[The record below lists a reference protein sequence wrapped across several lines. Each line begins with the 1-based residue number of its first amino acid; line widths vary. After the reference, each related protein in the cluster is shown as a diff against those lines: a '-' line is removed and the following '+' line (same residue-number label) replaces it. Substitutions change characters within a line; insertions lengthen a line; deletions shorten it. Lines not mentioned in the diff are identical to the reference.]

1 MDKEASMRKTAVP
14 VILFVFVFL
23 FLGLGFLPSQQNGDE
38 AKFQKVMD
46 AYLDAYWKFYP
57 TAATMAG
64 FHKYDSQ
71 LEDLSE
77 KNIDKHHEELDV
89 FSQDMVTKADKTK
102 LGADGQIDYDIVRNA
117 LDLELMRHENFLPWQ
132 YNPIFYNQLFL
143 NSLRSLLT
151 KEYAP
156 LDARLKAAIE
166 RAKALPDLVKQ
177 AKANLQTP
185 PQIYT
190 ETAIKQMP
198 GILDFYKVEIPK
210 LIEPGPAEMKSK
222 FQVEWT
228 KAVAA
233 LEDYR
238 SFLQAQL
245 LPKSTGNFRLG
256 EQAHSRLLTLTSEFS
271 IPAQELVARASADFK
286 NLRREMFL
294 VCIPFYRIMY
304 PNINLEQLTTQRG
317 EEEVRDIVIQGVF
330 DKIKV
335 EHPTRENFF
344 EHNKTTVETLKSF
357 FEGTKLIDVP
367 DAALNIEPMPP
378 AAQGVSITRLLAP
391 GAYET
396 GGPYTVEISPLS
408 AELTDSQVKEFLE
421 EYNDFYE
428 PFWAVRQVYP
438 GAFAPAYFT
447 NKSGTLM
454 RKLYP
459 SMPLY
464 KGWPVYVEEMLVY
477 GGFGNYDLRQRLNQ
491 IKSQLKIVMD
501 FQLELNIHQA
511 GMTKEQAISY
521 MTKRGFQTPAEAEL
535 KWNRILLNP
544 CDAAYAYV
552 GIQEIWDMEKDYKK
566 LKGEAFSQKEFL
578 QKLLSYGALPIRHLK
593 AKLAQ

>member
-1 MDKEASMRKTAVP
+1 MRKTILSAS
-14 VILFVFVFL
+14 LFVFAFAFL
-23 FLGLGFLPSQQNGDE
+23 SLGLLLSHQDQEE

-64 FHKYDSQ
+64 YHKYDDK

-77 KNIDKHHEELDV
+77 KNIEKHHEELDV

-102 LGADGQIDYDIVRNA
+102 LGAESQIDYDILRNA
-117 LDLELMRHENFLPWQ
+117 LDLELMRHENLLPWQ
-132 YNPIFYNQLFL
+132 YNPIFYNQIFMS
-143 NSLRSLLT
+143 SLRSLLT
-151 KEYAP
+151 KEYAS
-156 LDARLKAAIE
+156 LDARMKAAIE
-166 RAKALPDLVKQ
+166 RAKALPGLIKQ
-177 AKANLQTP
+177 AKTNLQTP

-190 ETAIKQMP
+190 ETAIKQFP
-198 GILDFYKVEIPK
+198 GIMDFYKVDVPK
-210 LIEPGPAEMKSK
+210 LIDAAPAEMKSR
-222 FQVEWT
+222 FQAEWA
-228 KAVAA
+228 KIIAA
-233 LEDYR
+233 LEDYQ
-238 SFLQAQL
+238 SFLQTQL

-256 EQAHSRLLTLTSEFS
+256 DQAHSRLLTLTSEFS
-271 IPAQELVARASADFK
+271 IPAQELVARANADYK

-294 VCIPFYRIMY
+294 VCIPFYRVMY

-335 EHPTRENFF
+335 EHPTREGFLDRDKANVEALKAFF
-344 EHNKTTVETLKSF
+344 EQTQIIEL
-357 FEGTKLIDVP
+357 P
-367 DAALNIEPMPP
+367 DAPLTIEIMPL
-378 AAQGVSITRLLAP
+378 ACRGLTLTRLLGP
-391 GAYET
+391 GPYET
-396 GGPYTVEISPLS
+396 GGTYAVEVSPLPS
-408 AELTDSQVKEFLE
+408 DLTDDQANDFLE
-421 EYNDFYE
+421 EYNNFYS
-428 PFWAVRQVYP
+428 PFWTVRQIFP
-438 GAFAPAYFT
+438 GSFVPTFFT
-447 NKSGTLM
+447 QKSGTLM

-459 SMPLY
+459 NAPLLT
-464 KGWPVYVEEMLVY
+464 GWSAYVEEMLIY

-521 MTKRGFQTPAEAEL
+521 MTKRGFQTPAEAESM
-535 KWNRILLNP
+535 WNRILLNP
-544 CDAAYAYV
+544 CNAAYPYI
-552 GIQEIWDMEKDYKK
+552 GIQEIGDIEKDYKK

-578 QKLLSYGALPIRHLK
+578 QRLLSYGALPIRHLK

>member
-1 MDKEASMRKTAVP
+1 MRKSTVP
-14 VILFVFVFL
+14 VILFLFVFM
-23 FLGLGFLPSQQNGDE
+23 FLGLGFVLSQQNGDE

-46 AYLDAYWKFYP
+46 TYLDAYWKFYP

-64 FHKYDSQ
+64 YHKYDNQ

-77 KNIDKHHEELDV
+77 KNIDRHHEELDV

-102 LGADGQIDYDIVRNA
+102 LGANSQIDYDIMRNA
-117 LDLELMRHENFLPWQ
+117 LDLELMRHENLLPWQ
-132 YNPIFYNQLFL
+132 YNPVFYNQLFL
-143 NSLRSLLT
+143 NSLQSLLT
-151 KEYAP
+151 KEFAP
-156 LDARLKAAIE
+156 LDARLKAATE

-177 AKANLQTP
+177 AKTNLQTP

-190 ETAIKQMP
+190 ETAIKQLP
-198 GILDFYKVEIPK
+198 GILDFYRVEIPK
-210 LIEPGPAEMKSK
+210 LIEAAPAEAKSR
-222 FQVEWT
+222 FQAELT

-238 SFLQAQL
+238 SYLQTQL

-271 IPAQELVARASADFK
+271 IPAQELVARAGADFK

-335 EHPTRENFF
+335 EHSTKENFL
-344 EHNKTTVETLKSF
+344 ENNKATVETLKSF
-357 FEGTKLIDVP
+357 FEQTKLIDLP
-367 DAALNIEPMPP
+367 DSALKIEAMPL
-378 AAQGVSITRLLAP
+378 ACQGIGLTRLLTP

-396 GGPYTVEISPLS
+396 GGTYTVELSPLPS
-408 AELTDSQVKEFLE
+408 DLTDNQVKEFLE
-421 EYNDFYE
+421 EYNDFYA
-428 PFWAVRQVYP
+428 PFWTVRQIYP
-438 GAFAPAYFT
+438 GSFVPAFFT
-447 NKSGTLM
+447 NKSGSLM
-454 RKLYP
+454 QKLYP
-459 SMPLY
+459 NMPLY
-464 KGWPVYVEEMLVY
+464 RGWPVYVEEMLIS

-501 FQLELNIHQA
+501 FQLELNIHQG
-511 GMTKEQAISY
+511 GMTKEQAIQY

-535 KWNRILLNP
+535 KWNRILLAP
-544 CDAAYAYV
+544 CESAYPYI

-566 LKGEAFSQKEFL
+566 LKGDAFSQREFL
-578 QKLLSYGALPIRHLK
+578 QTLLSYGAIPIRHLK

>member
-1 MDKEASMRKTAVP
+1 MRKPIVP
-14 VILFVFVFL
+14 IFLFVFAFA
-23 FLGLGFLPSQQNGDE
+23 FLGLGFLLSQQNQEE

-64 FHKYDSQ
+64 YHKYNDK
-71 LEDLSE
+71 LEDLGE
-77 KNIDKHHEELDV
+77 NNIEKHHEELDL

-102 LGADGQIDYDIVRNA
+102 LGAESQIDYDILRNA
-117 LDLELMRHENFLPWQ
+117 LDLELMRHENLLPWQ
-132 YNPIFYNQLFL
+132 YNPIFYNQIFMD
-143 NSLRSLLT
+143 SLRSLLT
-151 KEYAP
+151 KEFGP
-156 LDARLKAAIE
+156 LDARMKAAIE
-166 RAKALPDLVKQ
+166 RAKAIPGLVKQ

-190 ETAIKQMP
+190 ETAIKQFP
-198 GILDFYKVEIPK
+198 GIMDFYKVDVPK
-210 LIEPGPAEMKSK
+210 LIEPAPAEMKSR
-222 FQVEWT
+222 FQAEWT
-228 KAVAA
+228 KVVAA
-233 LEDYR
+233 LEDYQ
-238 SFLQAQL
+238 SFLQTQL

-271 IPAQELVARASADFK
+271 IPAQELVARANADYK

-294 VCIPFYRIMY
+294 VGIPFYRIMY
-304 PNINLEQLTTQRG
+304 PNINLEQLTTQHG
-317 EEEVRDIVIQGVF
+317 EEEVRDAVIQGVF

-335 EHPTRENFF
+335 EHPTRENLLDRDKA
-344 EHNKTTVETLKSF
+344 NVEALKSF
-357 FEGTKLIDVP
+357 FEQTKFIDLP
-367 DAALNIEPMPP
+367 DTGLMIEPMPL
-378 AAQGVSITRLLAP
+378 ACRGLTLTRLLAP
-391 GAYET
+391 GPYET
-396 GGPYTVEISPLS
+396 GGTYTVEISPLPVD
-408 AELTDSQVKEFLE
+408 LTDDQAKDLLE
-421 EYNDFYE
+421 EYNNFYS
-428 PFWAVRQVYP
+428 PFWAVRSIYP
-438 GAFAPAYFT
+438 GSFVPTFFT
-447 NKSGTLM
+447 QKSGSLL

-459 SMPLY
+459 NMPLL
-464 KGWPVYVEEMLVY
+464 KGWPVYVEEMLIY

-521 MTKRGFQTPAEAEL
+521 MTKRGFQTPAEAES

-544 CDAAYAYV
+544 CDAAYPYI
-552 GIQEIWDMEKDYKK
+552 GIQEIRDIEKDYKK
-566 LKGEAFSQKEFL
+566 MKGEAFSQKEFL

>member
-1 MDKEASMRKTAVP
+1 MRKPIVP
-14 VILFVFVFL
+14 IFLFVFAFA
-23 FLGLGFLPSQQNGDE
+23 FLGLGFLLSQQNQEE

-64 FHKYDSQ
+64 YHKYNDK
-71 LEDLSE
+71 LEDLGE
-77 KNIDKHHEELDV
+77 NNIEKHHEELDL

-102 LGADGQIDYDIVRNA
+102 LGAESQIDYDILRNA
-117 LDLELMRHENFLPWQ
+117 LDLELMRHENLLPWQ
-132 YNPIFYNQLFL
+132 YNPIFYNQIFMD
-143 NSLRSLLT
+143 SLRSLLT
-151 KEYAP
+151 KEFGP
-156 LDARLKAAIE
+156 LDARMKAAIE
-166 RAKALPDLVKQ
+166 RAKAIPGLVKQ

-190 ETAIKQMP
+190 ETAIKQFP
-198 GILDFYKVEIPK
+198 GIMDFYKVDVPK
-210 LIEPGPAEMKSK
+210 LIEPAPAEMKSR
-222 FQVEWT
+222 FQAEWT
-228 KAVAA
+228 KVVAA
-233 LEDYR
+233 LEDYQ
-238 SFLQAQL
+238 SFLQTQL

-271 IPAQELVARASADFK
+271 IPAQELVARANADYK

-294 VCIPFYRIMY
+294 VGIPFYRIMY

-317 EEEVRDIVIQGVF
+317 EEEVRDAVIQGVF

-335 EHPTRENFF
+335 EHPTRENLLDRDKA
-344 EHNKTTVETLKSF
+344 NVEALKSF
-357 FEGTKLIDVP
+357 FEQTKFIDLP
-367 DAALNIEPMPP
+367 DTGLMIEPMPL
-378 AAQGVSITRLLAP
+378 ACRGLTLTRLLAP
-391 GAYET
+391 GPYET
-396 GGPYTVEISPLS
+396 GGTYTVEISPLPVD
-408 AELTDSQVKEFLE
+408 LTDDQAKDLLE
-421 EYNDFYE
+421 EYNNFYS
-428 PFWAVRQVYP
+428 PFWAVRSIYP
-438 GAFAPAYFT
+438 GSFVPTFFT
-447 NKSGTLM
+447 QKSGSLL

-459 SMPLY
+459 NMPLL
-464 KGWPVYVEEMLVY
+464 KGWPVYVEEMLIY

-521 MTKRGFQTPAEAEL
+521 MTKRGFQTPAEAES

-544 CDAAYAYV
+544 CDAAYPYI
-552 GIQEIWDMEKDYKK
+552 GIQEIRDIEKDYKK
-566 LKGEAFSQKEFL
+566 MKGEAFSQKEFL

>member
-1 MDKEASMRKTAVP
+1 MRKTTVP

-23 FLGLGFLPSQQNGDE
+23 FLGLGFLLSQQNGEE

-64 FHKYDSQ
+64 FHKYDNQ

-102 LGADGQIDYDIVRNA
+102 LGADGQVDYDIMRNA
-117 LDLELMRHENFLPWQ
+117 LDLELMRHENLLPWQ
-132 YNPIFYNQLFL
+132 YNPVFYNQIFL
-143 NSLRSLLT
+143 NSLRGLLT

-156 LDARLKAAIE
+156 LDARLKAATE

-198 GILDFYKVEIPK
+198 GILDFYKLEIPK
-210 LIEPGPAEMKSK
+210 LIEAGPAEMKSK
-222 FQVEWT
+222 FQAEWT

-238 SFLQAQL
+238 SFLQGQL

-271 IPAQELVARASADFK
+271 IPAQELVARAGADFK

-335 EHPTRENFF
+335 EHPTKENYL
-344 EHNKTTVETLKSF
+344 EHNKATVETLKSF
-357 FEGTKLIDVP
+357 FEQTKLIELP
-367 DAALNIEPMPP
+367 DTALNIEPMPP
-378 AAQGVSITRLLAP
+378 AVQGMGFTRLLAP

-396 GGPYTVEISPLS
+396 AGPYTVELSPLP
-408 AELTDSQVKEFLE
+408 ADMTDDQVKDFLE
-421 EYNDFYE
+421 EYNDFYA
-428 PFWAVRQVYP
+428 PFWTVRHIYP
-438 GAFAPAYFT
+438 GSFAPAFFT

-459 SMPLY
+459 NMPLY
-464 KGWPVYVEEMLVY
+464 KGWPVYVEEMLVF

-501 FQLELNIHQA
+501 FQLELNVHQA

-552 GIQEIWDMEKDYKK
+552 GIQEIWDMEKDYRK

>member
-1 MDKEASMRKTAVP
+1 MDKEASMRKPAFLVVP
-14 VILFVFVFL
+14 FVFVFL
-23 FLGLGFLPSQQNGDE
+23 FLGLGFLLSQQTGEE

-64 FHKYDSQ
+64 YHKYDNQ

-77 KNIDKHHEELDV
+77 KNIERHHEELDV

-102 LGADGQIDYDIVRNA
+102 LGAEAQIDYDIIRNA
-117 LDLELMRHENFLPWQ
+117 LDLELMRHENLIPWQ

-151 KEYAP
+151 KEFAP
-156 LDARLKAAIE
+156 LDARLKAATE
-166 RAKALPDLVKQ
+166 RAKSLPDLAKQ

-190 ETAIKQMP
+190 ETAIRQFP
-198 GILDFYKVEIPK
+198 GILDFYRVEIPK
-210 LIEPGPAEMKSK
+210 LIEAGPAEMKSK
-222 FQVEWT
+222 FQAEWT

-233 LEDYR
+233 LEDYQ

-271 IPAQELVARASADFK
+271 IPAQELVARAGADFK

-335 EHPTRENFF
+335 EHPAKENFL
-344 EHNKTTVETLKSF
+344 EHSKTTVETLKGF
-357 FEGTKLIDVP
+357 FNQTKLIDLP
-367 DAALNIEPMPP
+367 DATLNIETMPL
-378 AAQGVSITRLLAP
+378 ATQGSGLTRLLSP

-396 GGPYTVEISPLS
+396 DGAYTVEISPLAS
-408 AELTDSQVKEFLE
+408 DLTDAQAQELLE
-421 EYNDFYE
+421 EYNDFYA
-428 PFWAVRQVYP
+428 PFWTVRQIYP
-438 GAFAPAYFT
+438 GSFVPAFFT
-447 NKSGTLM
+447 HKSGTLM

-459 SMPLY
+459 NMPLL

-535 KWNRILLNP
+535 KWNRILLSP
-544 CDAAYAYV
+544 CDAAYTYV
-552 GIQEIWDMEKDYKK
+552 GIQEIWDMEKDFKK

-593 AKLAQ
+593 TRLAQ

>member
-1 MDKEASMRKTAVP
+1 MRKSTVP
-14 VILFVFVFL
+14 VILFLFVFM
-23 FLGLGFLPSQQNGDE
+23 FLGLGFVLSQQNGEE

-46 AYLDAYWKFYP
+46 TYLDAYWKFYP
-57 TAATMAG
+57 TAATLAG
-64 FHKYDSQ
+64 YHKYDNQ

-77 KNIDKHHEELDV
+77 KNIDRHHEELDV

-102 LGADGQIDYDIVRNA
+102 LGANSQIDYDIMRNA
-117 LDLELMRHENFLPWQ
+117 LDLELMRHENLLPWQ
-132 YNPIFYNQLFL
+132 YNPVFYNQLFL
-143 NSLRSLLT
+143 NSLQSLLT
-151 KEYAP
+151 NEFAP
-156 LDARLKAAIE
+156 LDARLKAATE

-177 AKANLQTP
+177 AKTNLQTP

-190 ETAIKQMP
+190 ETAIKQLP

-210 LIEPGPAEMKSK
+210 LIEAAPADAKSR
-222 FQVEWT
+222 FQADLT

-233 LEDYR
+233 LEDYK
-238 SFLQAQL
+238 SYLQTQL

-271 IPAQELVARASADFK
+271 IPAQELVARAGADFK

-304 PNINLEQLTTQRG
+304 PNINLEQVTTQRG

-335 EHPTRENFF
+335 EHSTKENFL
-344 EHNKTTVETLKSF
+344 ENNKATVETLKSF
-357 FEGTKLIDVP
+357 FEQTKLIDLP
-367 DAALNIEPMPP
+367 DSALKIEAMPL
-378 AAQGVSITRLLAP
+378 ACQGIGLTRLLTP

-396 GGPYTVEISPLS
+396 GGTYTVELSPLPS
-408 AELTDSQVKEFLE
+408 DLTDNQVKEFLE
-421 EYNDFYE
+421 EYNDFYA
-428 PFWAVRQVYP
+428 PFWTVRQIYP
-438 GAFAPAYFT
+438 GSFVPAFFT
-447 NKSGTLM
+447 NKSGSLM
-454 RKLYP
+454 QKLYP
-459 SMPLY
+459 NMPLY
-464 KGWPVYVEEMLVY
+464 KGWPVYVEEMLIY

-501 FQLELNIHQA
+501 FQLELNIHQG
-511 GMTKEQAISY
+511 GMTKEQAIQY

-535 KWNRILLNP
+535 KWNRILLAP
-544 CDAAYAYV
+544 CESAYPYI

-566 LKGEAFSQKEFL
+566 LKGDAFSQREFL
-578 QKLLSYGALPIRHLK
+578 QRLLSYGAIPIRHLK

>member
-1 MDKEASMRKTAVP
+1 MRKSTVP
-14 VILFVFVFL
+14 VILFLFVFM
-23 FLGLGFLPSQQNGDE
+23 FLGLGFVLSQQNGEE

-46 AYLDAYWKFYP
+46 TYLDAYWKFYP
-57 TAATMAG
+57 TAATLAG
-64 FHKYDSQ
+64 YHKYDNQ

-77 KNIDKHHEELDV
+77 KNIDRHHEELDV

-102 LGADGQIDYDIVRNA
+102 LGANSQIDYDIMRNA
-117 LDLELMRHENFLPWQ
+117 LDLELMRHENLLPWQ
-132 YNPIFYNQLFL
+132 YNPVFYNQLFL
-143 NSLRSLLT
+143 NSLQSLLT
-151 KEYAP
+151 KEFAP
-156 LDARLKAAIE
+156 LDARLKAATE

-177 AKANLQTP
+177 AKTNLQTP

-190 ETAIKQMP
+190 ETAIKQLP

-210 LIEPGPAEMKSK
+210 LIEAAPADAKSR
-222 FQVEWT
+222 FQADLT

-238 SFLQAQL
+238 SYLQTQL

-271 IPAQELVARASADFK
+271 IPAQELVARAGADFK

-304 PNINLEQLTTQRG
+304 PNINLEQVTTQRG

-335 EHPTRENFF
+335 EHSTKENFL
-344 EHNKTTVETLKSF
+344 ENNKATVETLKSF
-357 FEGTKLIDVP
+357 FEQTKLIDLP
-367 DAALNIEPMPP
+367 DSALKIEAMSL
-378 AAQGVSITRLLAP
+378 ACQGIGLTRLLTP

-396 GGPYTVEISPLS
+396 GGTYTVELSPLPS
-408 AELTDSQVKEFLE
+408 DLTDNQVKEFLE
-421 EYNDFYE
+421 EYNDFYA
-428 PFWAVRQVYP
+428 PFWTVRQIYP
-438 GAFAPAYFT
+438 GSFVPAFFT
-447 NKSGTLM
+447 NKSGSLM
-454 RKLYP
+454 QKLYP
-459 SMPLY
+459 NMPLY
-464 KGWPVYVEEMLVY
+464 KGWPVYVEEMLIY

-501 FQLELNIHQA
+501 FQLELNIHQG
-511 GMTKEQAISY
+511 GMTKEQAIQY

-535 KWNRILLNP
+535 KWNRILLAP
-544 CDAAYAYV
+544 CESAYPYI

-566 LKGEAFSQKEFL
+566 LKGDAFSQREFL
-578 QKLLSYGALPIRHLK
+578 QRLLSYGAIPIRHLK

>member
-1 MDKEASMRKTAVP
+1 MRKTILAAS
-14 VILFVFVFL
+14 LFVFAFAFL
-23 FLGLGFLPSQQNGDE
+23 SLGLLLSHQDQEE

-64 FHKYDSQ
+64 YHKYDDK

-77 KNIDKHHEELDV
+77 KNIEKHHEELDV

-102 LGADGQIDYDIVRNA
+102 LGAESQVDYDILRNA
-117 LDLELMRHENFLPWQ
+117 LDLELMRHENLLPWQ
-132 YNPIFYNQLFL
+132 YNPIFYNQIFMR
-143 NSLRSLLT
+143 SLRSLLT
-151 KEYAP
+151 KEYAS
-156 LDARLKAAIE
+156 LDARMKAAIE
-166 RAKALPDLVKQ
+166 RAKALPGFIKQ

-190 ETAIKQMP
+190 ETAIKQFP
-198 GILDFYKVEIPK
+198 GIMDFYKVDVPK
-210 LIEPGPAEMKSK
+210 LIDAAPAEMKSR
-222 FQVEWT
+222 FQAEWA
-228 KAVAA
+228 KVVAA
-233 LEDYR
+233 LEDYQ
-238 SFLQAQL
+238 SFLQTQL

-256 EQAHSRLLTLTSEFS
+256 DQAHSRLLTLTSEFS
-271 IPAQELVARASADFK
+271 IPAQELVARANADYK

-294 VCIPFYRIMY
+294 VCIPFYRVMY

-335 EHPTRENFF
+335 EHPTREGFLDRDKANVEALKAFF
-344 EHNKTTVETLKSF
+344 EQTQ
-357 FEGTKLIDVP
+357 LIELP
-367 DAALNIEPMPP
+367 DAPLTIETMPL
-378 AAQGVSITRLLAP
+378 AYRGLTLTRLLGP
-391 GAYET
+391 GPYET
-396 GGPYTVEISPLS
+396 GGTYAVEVSPPPS
-408 AELTDSQVKEFLE
+408 DLTNDQANDFLE
-421 EYNDFYE
+421 EYNNFYS
-428 PFWAVRQVYP
+428 PFWTVRQIFP
-438 GAFAPAYFT
+438 GSFVPTFFT
-447 NKSGTLM
+447 QKSGTLM

-459 SMPLY
+459 NAPLLR
-464 KGWPVYVEEMLVY
+464 GWPAYVEEMLIY

-521 MTKRGFQTPAEAEL
+521 MTKRGFQTPAEAES

-544 CDAAYAYV
+544 CNAAYTYI
-552 GIQEIWDMEKDYKK
+552 GIQEIWDIEKDYKK
-566 LKGEAFSQKEFL
+566 LKGETFSQKEFL
-578 QKLLSYGALPIRHLK
+578 QRLLSYGALPIRHLK